1 MVALCIVE
9 VQVRRQACLDSVF
22 IRPSS
27 EALILQC
34 AVKPLNVGV
43 VVLAAETDAPLLN
56 TVCIQ
61 IGFTS
66 IAELLPIVRLDEL
79 HLKRRSLKSR
89 ENKLICSLWRY
100 PRAICRICPA
110 AL

>member
-66 IAELLPIVRLDEL
+66 IHAFRTFTQLL
-79 HLKRRSLKSR
+79 HTY
-89 ENKLICSLWRY
+89 C
-100 PRAICRICPA
+100 RAL
-110 AL
+110 ALQN